1 MTPADLD
8 CVVDKVAHW
17 LPAQGPLKEFIH
29 HNTLHA
35 YQSWDFFEA
44 TRRAS
49 RLLGSRSLLRL
60 DEYRQRLRG
69 GQIRQEVLRQVA
81 EQRGEEIDTVLN
93 FLPADQVP
101 EPGIA
106 WRGLRA
112 RWTQRYNLKL
122 ESYTHPILFR
132 WAGQFLDQGVA
143 IWRMPH
149 VHLSL
154 FEAVMQITRESWIA
168 VEPFSHAS
176 LRRFADLDSHQVVL
190 QILDILVADPN
201 HYERYLLEMSLA
213 HAGWSGMIR
222 SIELHPENL
231 VMRRKVSLVDFIALE
246 LMAELAYLKKQ
257 LGSKLKALVG
267 PNEVLPP
274 LPIDLDYRVKPSLE
288 ERVQEI
294 WQVAYERSYSLD
306 LLEKIQQQPL
316 DREHPEPRVSA
327 FFCIDDRECSL
338 RRHLESLDPQ
348 LQTFGTA
355 GYFAID
361 CAFQGAEDAFAFK
374 HCPAGM
380 EPKHLIREA
389 RPKGKVRTQASSHW
403 VATESTL
410 LRGFLISQT
419 LGLWAA
425 LRLAISIFWP
435 GFGRV
440 TASNLSKVEEEAE
453 LEIQRDPE
461 HDHEGPYWLGYSD
474 SEMADRVEAVLQSTG
489 ALKKGLGQMV
499 VLVGHG
505 ASSVN
510 NPYFAAYDCGA
521 CSGKAGAPNARA
533 FAMMANRQEVR
544 QILEARGMVLGHSWF
559 LGALHDTTRD
569 EIHYY
574 GVDELPKC
582 LRPTFESFQRTLDQA
597 LANNAKERCQKF
609 ALVSK
614 SIGAHQALREVKKR
628 SEAIFETRPELN
640 HANNAACIVGRRE
653 LTQGLMLDRRA
664 FLNSYDPEVDPQGK
678 ILAQILS
685 AVVPVCG
692 GINLEYFF
700 SRVDPRVYGAG
711 SKLPHNVNGLIG
723 VINGTQGDLLTGLP
737 TQMTELHEPL
747 RLLLLVQHR
756 PEIALAAAQANSAI
770 FSWIKNGWI
779 RYFSIDP
786 DNYQVFEFED
796 SGMRPLELQTCRC

>member
-1 MTPADLD
+1 MTAEDLD
-8 CVVDKVAHW
+8 RIVHKLAHW

-35 YQSWDFFEA
+35 YQSWEFFEA
-44 TRRAS
+44 TRRAA

-60 DEYRQRLRG
+60 DEYRQRMSDG
-69 GQIRQEVLRQVA
+69 HIRLEVLRQVA
-81 EQRGEEIDTVLN
+81 RQRAQEMEPVLN
-93 FLPADQVP
+93 FRPADNVP

-112 RWTQRYNLKL
+112 RWKQRYNLKL
-122 ESYTHPILFR
+122 EAYTHPILFR

-168 VEPFSHAS
+168 VEPFSHPS
-176 LRRFADLDSHQVVL
+176 LRRYADLNSHQVVL
-190 QILDILVADPN
+190 EILDLLVGNPN
-201 HYERYLLEMSLA
+201 YYGQYLLEMSLA

-222 SIELHPENL
+222 SVEMHPENL
-231 VMRRKVSLVDFIALE
+231 VMPRKVSLVDFMALE
-246 LMAELAYLKKQ
+246 LMAELAYLQRQ
-257 LGSKLKALVG
+257 LGPNLKALVG
-267 PNEVLPP
+267 PEEVLPP
-274 LPIDLDYRVKPSLE
+274 LPTDPKYRVEASLE
-288 ERVQEI
+288 ERIQEI
-294 WQVAYERSYSLD
+294 WQVAYERTYAFS
-306 LLEKIQQQPL
+306 LLEKIRSQPPGL
-316 DREHPEPRVSA
+316 EQPEPKVSA

-338 RRHLESLDPQ
+338 RRHLEALDPQ
-348 LQTFGTA
+348 VQTFGTA

-374 HCPAGM
+374 HCPAGV
-380 EPKHLIREA
+380 EPKHLIREVKS
-389 RPKGKVRTQASSHW
+389 KGKVGVQASSHW
-403 VATESTL
+403 VPTESTL
-410 LRGFLISQT
+410 VRGFFISQT

-440 TASNLSKVEEEAE
+440 TASSLSKLEEEPE
-453 LEIQRDPE
+453 LEIRRDPE
-461 HDHEGPYWLGYSD
+461 HDHEGQYWLGYSD
-474 SEMADRVEAVLQSTG
+474 SEMADRVGAVLQSTG
-489 ALKKGLGQMV
+489 ALKRGLGDLV
-499 VLVGHG
+499 ILVGHG

-533 FAMMANRQEVR
+533 FAMMANRKEVR
-544 QILEARGMVLGHSWF
+544 QILGHRGLVLGDCWF

-574 GVDELPKC
+574 GADELPKS
-582 LRPTFESFQRTLDQA
+582 LQPVFQSFQKTIDLA
-597 LANNAKERCQKF
+597 LANNARERCQKF

-614 SIGAHQALREVKKR
+614 SIGAHQALKEVKKR

-664 FLNSYDPEVDPQGK
+664 FLNSYDPDLDPQGQ
-678 ILAQILS
+678 ILAQILC
-685 AVVPVCG
+685 AVIPVCG

-700 SRVDPRVYGAG
+700 SRIDPRVYGAG

-756 PEIALAAAQANSAI
+756 PEIALAAAQASPQI
-770 FSWIKNGWI
+770 FGWIQNGWI
-779 RYFSIDP
+779 RYFCIDP
-786 DNYQVFEFED
+786 NQQIFEYQD
-796 SGMRPLELQTCRC
+796 SEMVSVELQACPC